1 MDLRQIGKQI
11 QKCRQDLGMKQEE
24 LAELVSLSPNYMS
37 AIERGVKTPKLETFI
52 RIANT
57 LEVPSDLLLKD
68 VLVTGNEIKTSIL
81 WDKIN
86 QIPDKEKEKI
96 FRVIEVMTQ
105 DIIK

>member
-1 MDLRQIGKQI
+1 MDLRQIGKRI
-11 QKCRQDLGMKQEE
+11 QKRREELGMKQEE
-24 LAELVSLSPNYMS
+24 LAERVSLSPNYMS

-68 VLVTGNEIKTSIL
+68 VLVTGNEIRTSIL

-96 FRVIEVMTQ
+96 FRVIEVMIQ
-105 DIIK
+105 DDIK